1 MEHALDLYRARATR
15 CRDRLRCRQVVRL
28 VRLAGAIPSL
38 DEVLRHVGRRWAA
51 DLDIGIVPF
60 ERLGREIDAAN
71 EARFVDDPALLM
83 MNVAVHGAVAA
94 NLQAWP
100 RWRVDLV

>member
-15 CRDRLRCRQVVRL
+15 CQDRLRYRQVVRF
-28 VRLAGAIPSL
+28 VWLAGTIPSL
-38 DEVLRHVGRRWAA
+38 DEVLRHVGRGWTT

-60 ERLGREIDAAN
+60 ERLGREIDTTN
-71 EARFVDDPALLM
+71 EAHFVDDPALLV
-83 MNVAVHGAVAA
+83 MNVGVHGAVAA

-100 RWRVDLV
+100 R